1 MNTVFEKQKRSGPI
15 LFSEYEHGS
24 GIEKALK
31 MDRNEIL
38 NELRDSKLK
47 GRGGAGFPTSTK
59 WMIVAAA
66 NNEKKYVR

>member
-47 GRGGAGFPTSTK
+47 EEAEPDFPHRP
-59 WMIVAAA
+59 
-66 NNEKKYVR
+66 NG